1 MKNCFLC
8 LLVLVFVFSCDD
20 SKIKNL
26 NNRISYLEAVNEK
39 LRDSLNN
46 VTYMRILSSELIG
59 IPEKN
64 VLIPNEENKF
74 TFMLTDL
81 HQDLPEYSV
90 YLITKD
96 GKKEEKELLYKD
108 IKESKFEYNFIPK
121 DDNEKSFKLS
131 AEFDLDS
138 IEVQISGAIDMSQ
151 IE

>member
-8 LLVLVFVFSCDD
+8 LLVLIFVISCDD

-26 NNRISYLEAVNEK
+26 NNRISYLEAVNK
-39 LRDSLNN
+39 NLRDSLNN
-46 VTYMRILSSELIG
+46 VAYMRIISSELIG
-59 IPEKN
+59 IPEKS
-64 VLIPNEENKF
+64 VLIPNQPNKF
-74 TFMLTDL
+74 TFMLKDL

-96 GKKEEKELLYKD
+96 GKKEEKELLYKN
-108 IKESKFEYNFIPK
+108 IKKPEFEFNFIPK
-121 DDNEKSFKLS
+121 DEKEKSFELS

-138 IEVQISGAIDMSQ
+138 VEVRISGAIDMSQ